1 MGDACTDLAA
11 LSARAARI
19 SQAEGFSEG
28 DFGSVDDGD
37 RGLGT
42 KEAPAAPG
50 GSMGPGAARGA
61 WQCFPIPDALSG
73 AREPARARPEIPPR
87 GPGRAPGAECQRH
100 GSGFDSLRKVIQ
112 HGFLSEET
120 AAPTWHP
127 RGTLLL
133 SGAPGSVEARLSDAK
148 EFVELR
154 PELQGMM
161 VKESEKGSYYA
172 IRMYR
177 DQNPSRVLLASV
189 PAKLLADHFEDW
201 HDILRVSVGP
211 QGLPVALSYR
221 VRHTL
226 GLSLFDHTQVHLS
239 ESTVAEGPRVPPR
252 VQSKDGLGGGEAPA
266 IPSIIRKYW
275 WVIMIAVLLTMSGG
289 GDDGRGGGSGGGS
302 GAAPRRPAARS

>member
-1 MGDACTDLAA
+1 MRLSRAGGCLAA
-11 LSARAARI
+11 LVLLSGRATGDDDGEGDDGEE
-19 SQAEGFSEG
+19 AEGFSEG
-28 DFGSVDDGD
+28 DFDSVDDEY
-37 RGLGT
+37 RGRT
-42 KEAPAAPG
+42 PKNAPG
-50 GSMGPGAARGA
+50 GFKGGTTV
-61 WQCFPIPDALSG
+61 F
-73 AREPARARPEIPPR
+73 
-87 GPGRAPGAECQRH
+87 
-100 GSGFDSLRKVIQ
+100 VIQ
-112 HGFLSEET
+112 HGFLSEEKES
-120 AAPTWHP
+120 PTWLP

-154 PELQGMM
+154 SELQGTMA
-161 VKESEKGSYYA
+161 KESEKGSYYA

-239 ESTVAEGPRVPPR
+239 ESTASEGPRVPPR
-252 VQSKDGLGGGEAPA
+252 QPQKEGLGGTGEGGEPQSQ
-266 IPSIIRKYW
+266 SIIRKYW

-289 GDDGRGGGSGGGS
+289 GGDSPGGGGGG
-302 GAAPRRPAARS
+302 GTAAARPARRGS